1 MKKRKDN
8 IVKSKRTGD
17 MAVHVP
23 NLIGE
28 PIINQANE
36 LSRGK
41 LKNMNVCTLLRNT
54 VALSESLCCG
64 YEDEVDVS

>member
-1 MKKRKDN
+1 
-8 IVKSKRTGD
+8 